1 MFRNILSSVNIRV
14 MYAPRNSR
22 CVRKKGL
29 HRYGDDEVPA
39 ILSDFSATVNNRQEH
54 TFLTMDLLSQPGG
67 KQIKNG
73 FKHPPVQKS
82 VHQMLIRVGF
92 SDLQKKYELLT
103 KAFLLIQSKQYRKVY
118 FACMH

>member
-82 VHQMLIRVGF
+82 VHQMLIRVRSEERRVGR
-92 SDLQKKYELLT
+92 E
-103 KAFLLIQSKQYRKVY
+103 
-118 FACMH
+118 